1 MENIHIPGSHDGYF
15 VPTVNFNFETG
26 ICEISGES
34 FLEETNVF
42 YAPLIN
48 WIKDFTKTGKSLV
61 FNCKLTY
68 FNTSST
74 KSLLDIFKIL
84 KKYEENGGEITVNW
98 YYDEE
103 DLDLEEAIEDYMIDT
118 GLTINMVSF

>member
-1 MENIHIPGSHDGYF
+1 MENIYIPGSHDGYF
-15 VPTVNFNFETG
+15 VPTVDFNSETG

-48 WIKDFTKTGKSLV
+48 WIKEYIENKNPIT

-84 KKYEENGGEITVNW
+84 KKYEDEGGDVTVNW

-118 GLTINMVSF
+118 GLTINMIGF